1 MSAEAIA
8 KQVGCSRNLVYVVKS
23 NAKGSSSKPVGRRG
37 PGRPRRPNAAA
48 ASGLE
53 GIVAAVKDGE
63 RERTRLRH
71 ALLQI
76 RDVLSDALGK

>member
-23 NAKGSSSKPVGRRG
+23 NSKGSASKPAERRG
-37 PGRPRRPNAAA
+37 PGRPPKANAAA

-63 RERTRLRH
+63 RERRGLH
-71 ALLQI
+71 
-76 RDVLSDALGK
+76 